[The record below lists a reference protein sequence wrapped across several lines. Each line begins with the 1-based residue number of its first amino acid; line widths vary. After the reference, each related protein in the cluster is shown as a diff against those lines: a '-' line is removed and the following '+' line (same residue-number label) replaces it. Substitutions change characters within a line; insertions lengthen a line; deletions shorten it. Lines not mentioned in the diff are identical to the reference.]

1 MQDRILNIRKHGKT
15 AKGQKEI
22 LKHLTGQKLTF
33 KQAIY
38 AKCYECLG
46 YMADGKQDCKMQR
59 VPFIRS
65 CPTMKTG
72 KSELQKRQWP
82 VIMFRP
88 ARLCFKNTPLLLW
101 RCGFLEVLAT

>member
-38 AKCYECLG
+38 AKCYDCMN
-46 YMADGKQDCKMQR
+46 YFSDGKVDCK
-59 VPFIRS
+59 ITS
-65 CPTMKTG
+65 CPLYPFMAYKENREKINTK
-72 KSELQKRQWP
+72 
-82 VIMFRP
+82 
-88 ARLCFKNTPLLLW
+88 KNKMGENVQTRAAML
-101 RCGFLEVLAT
+101 